1 MTKGWEV
8 YAPDWGYAEWTR
20 MDEAWKTIDEWTK
33 DRPYTRIMIGR
44 DREAVSSLQQLDA
57 GCDRGTNLGCA
68 IYYNDVAV
76 PIWNSLRFTSQP
88 EDLRLVNCA
97 RKIKKAFRRA
107 SNDPSY
113 KMCRRRILTLLYT

>member
-1 MTKGWEV
+1 M
-8 YAPDWGYAEWTR
+8 YASDWGCAQWTR
-20 MDEAWKTIDEWTK
+20 MDETWQTIDEWAK
-33 DRPYTRIMIGR
+33 DRPYTRMMIGR
-44 DREAVSSLQQLDA
+44 DREALLDMQQLDA
-57 GCDRGTNLGCA
+57 GSAAPLGCT

-76 PIWNSLRFTSQP
+76 PIWTSLRFTSQP

-113 KMCRRRILTLLYT
+113 KLCRRRILTLLYT

>member
-1 MTKGWEV
+1 MKGWEV
-8 YAPDWGYAEWTR
+8 YAPDWGCAEWSR
-20 MDEAWKTIDEWTK
+20 MDEAWQTIDRWVK
-33 DRPYTRIMIGR
+33 DRPYTRIMIGH
-44 DREAVSSLQQLDA
+44 DREALLSMQELDA
-57 GCDRGTNLGCA
+57 GCDHGMSLGCT

-76 PIWNSLRFTSQP
+76 PIWYGAWFTSQP

-113 KMCRRRILTLLYT
+113 KMCRRRILTLLYS